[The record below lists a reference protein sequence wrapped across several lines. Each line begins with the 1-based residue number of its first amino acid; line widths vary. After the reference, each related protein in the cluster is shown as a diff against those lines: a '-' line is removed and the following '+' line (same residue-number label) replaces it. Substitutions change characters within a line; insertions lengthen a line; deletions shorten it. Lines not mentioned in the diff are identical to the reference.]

1 MKMTKEDKVEAFRM
15 RLEGRTLQEIGD
27 RFGVTRAYIHQ
38 ILTDEMGRRAFKIS
52 CVYPGLEKW
61 MREHEMPPTRLREEM
76 GMFART
82 ERLCSR
88 LDGKT
93 QFKINEIKLIL
104 EITGMT
110 FEEAFC

>member
-1 MKMTKEDKVEAFRM
+1 MTKENKAEAFRM
-15 RLEGRTLQEIGD
+15 RSEGCTLQEIGD

-38 ILTDEMGRRAFKIS
+38 ILNDEMGMRAFKIS

-61 MREHEMPPTRLREEM
+61 MRDHKMPPARLRREM
-76 GMFART
+76 GVFSRT

-88 LDGKT
+88 LDGST
-93 QFKINEIKLIL
+93 QFKINEIKIIL

-110 FEEAFC
+110 FDEAFC